1 MDEAAMWCS
10 MRTVS
15 SKDDEETEDIAVARA
30 CPGGGNGGQHDDV
43 LCTSGWRRKASR
55 MEK

>member
-15 SKDDEETEDIAVARA
+15 SKDDEETEDIVVARA

-43 LCTSGWRRKASR
+43 FTNLESPFDFSQ
-55 MEK
+55 